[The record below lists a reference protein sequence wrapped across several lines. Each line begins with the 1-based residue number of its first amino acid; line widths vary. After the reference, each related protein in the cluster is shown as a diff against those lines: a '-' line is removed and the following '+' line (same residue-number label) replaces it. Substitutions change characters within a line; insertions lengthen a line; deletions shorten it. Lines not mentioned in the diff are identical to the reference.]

1 MEQNKFKKEISST
14 FSVVFKNILNLL
26 NPITPFITEKIC
38 IELNYNKKGLFN
50 EELSSDSLKD
60 IKINKKKIND
70 FENLILLIKTVR
82 SETSGKKISQSN
94 LLIFSKKKVTWV
106 DEYREIIKKIL
117 NLNEII
123 YLSDS
128 SDKNCF
134 VISNIKFN
142 VSQRETQNSTNDNKK
157 LIDFYKKE
165 IIFLKQN

>member
-1 MEQNKFKKEISST
+1 M
-14 FSVVFKNILNLL
+14 
-26 NPITPFITEKIC
+26 
-38 IELNYNKKGLFN
+38 
-50 EELSSDSLKD
+50 
-60 IKINKKKIND
+60 
-70 FENLILLIKTVR
+70 
-82 SETSGKKISQSN
+82 
-94 LLIFSKKKVTWV
+94 KKKVTWV

-165 IIFLKQN
+165 IIFFFETKLKNKNFIEKAPQKVVDENKKKLSEVKKNLKLLTDNV